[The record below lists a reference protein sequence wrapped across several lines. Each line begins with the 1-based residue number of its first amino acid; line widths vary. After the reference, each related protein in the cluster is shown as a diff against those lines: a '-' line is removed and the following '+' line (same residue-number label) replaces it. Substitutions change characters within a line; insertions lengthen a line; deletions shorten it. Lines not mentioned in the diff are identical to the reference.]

1 MTVTPETATARPSF
15 ADTLAVY
22 LKPRVLIVL
31 FLGFS
36 AGLPL
41 ALSSSTLLVWMREVG
56 VDLGV
61 IGLFALVGTPYTIKF
76 LWAPVVDALDAPVL
90 SALFGRRRGWLLFS
104 QLLLIVSIV
113 LLAFSDPARA
123 PWYVVFAA
131 ALFVATASATQDI
144 VIDAFRIE
152 SLPESQ
158 QAAGMAAYVAA
169 YRIGML
175 ASTAGAL
182 FLVSGFEDGL
192 GFAKDTA
199 WTAGYLVMAALVVI
213 GIATSFIAR
222 EPEKSV
228 VATTEHA
235 EHARENPLV
244 RVAKAAYASFADFLT
259 RDMAIVVLVFVV
271 LYKLCDAFAGAMTAP
286 FVIDLGFSRN
296 DYAAIVKG
304 VGLAATLIGGFAGGA
319 LARAYPLV
327 TSLWIGAFLQMAS
340 NLIFTWQALVGVNLW
355 ALTLTIIVENF
366 TGAIGTVIFVAY
378 LSALCNNP
386 LHTATQYALLTAL
399 AAVLH
404 HQRADRSAEP
414 GAAHLAAAA
423 RTFHPPCQANA
434 HRDGRLERRALPDR
448 RRERALVEIIEF
460 AADRH
465 AVRKPRHLHIGVV
478 QQVGDVVRRGL
489 SVDRGVERKDYRG
502 HRRIVGARH
511 KRVDRK
517 ILRTDAV
524 EGRERAAQH
533 VIAGIDRVRALERP
547 QVGDV
552 GDGDNDGG
560 IAPRIGADRAG
571 ILGVDIAA
579 HSADLDFFERGL
591 HRRGERRH
599 DLLALL
605 DQKQRRAARRAGPEP
620 RQAGEQ
626 GDQTLDLGSGGS
638 GGHERRRPA
647 TGYCMAVDAGG
658 ARSAA
663 IN

>member
-113 LLAFSDPARA
+113 LLAFSDPAQS

-152 SLPESQ
+152 TLPESE
-158 QAAGMAAYVAA
+158 QAAGMASYVAA

-175 ASTAGAL
+175 VSTAGAL
-182 FLVSGFEDGL
+182 FLVSGFEGL
-192 GFAKDTA
+192 GLAKGAA
-199 WTAGYLVMAALVVI
+199 WTAGYLAMAALVVI
-213 GIATSFIAR
+213 GIATTLIAT
-222 EPEKSV
+222 EPEKS
-228 VATTEHA
+228 AAAEDEHA
-235 EHARENPLV
+235 AHANENPLM
-244 RVAKAAYASFADFLT
+244 RVAVAAYGSFAEFLT
-259 RDMAIVVLVFVV
+259 RDMAVVVLVFVV

-340 NLIFTWQALVGVNLW
+340 NLIFTWQAFVGVNLW

-399 AAVLH
+399 AAVGRTYL
-404 HQRADRSAEP
+404 SA
-414 GAAHLAAAA
+414 GAGFIAE
-423 RTFHPPCQANA
+423 RTGWPWFFIISA
-434 HRDGRLERRALPDR
+434 LTALPS
-448 RRERALVEIIEF
+448 LVLL
-460 AADRH
+460 
-465 AVRKPRHLHIGVV
+465 VWL
-478 QQVGDVVRRGL
+478 QRRGHFAGL
-489 SVDRGVERKDYRG
+489 AKPT
-502 HRRIVGARH
+502 RIVM
-511 KRVDRK
+511 D
-517 ILRTDAV
+517 D
-524 EGRERAAQH
+524 
-533 VIAGIDRVRALERP
+533 
-547 QVGDV
+547 
-552 GDGDNDGG
+552 
-560 IAPRIGADRAG
+560 
-571 ILGVDIAA
+571 
-579 HSADLDFFERGL
+579 
-591 HRRGERRH
+591 
-599 DLLALL
+599 
-605 DQKQRRAARRAGPEP
+605 
-620 RQAGEQ
+620 
-626 GDQTLDLGSGGS
+626 
-638 GGHERRRPA
+638 
-647 TGYCMAVDAGG
+647 
-658 ARSAA
+658 
-663 IN
+663 